1 MTKTYS
7 KPLAEAINQFL
18 TEDDWKFSFNEDEG
32 IFSFKL
38 NLENMLKHVEYY
50 VRVRKEDYIVHV
62 IAPINADHTDQQVIA
77 QMAEFICRANF
88 GIVNGNFELDLTDGE
103 IRYKCFVNC
112 DGCSPSSEVIK
123 DSIYVPA
130 SMYDRYASGLIGVL
144 FGQLTAQ
151 EAIAKCE
158 N

>member
-1 MTKTYS
+1 
-7 KPLAEAINQFL
+7 
-18 TEDDWKFSFNEDEG
+18 
-32 IFSFKL
+32 
-38 NLENMLKHVEYY
+38 MLKHVEYY

-62 IAPINADHTDQQVIA
+62 TAPINADHTDQEVIT

-88 GIVNGNFELDLTDGE
+88 GIINGNFELDLTDGE
-103 IRYKCFVNC
+103 IRYKCFVNY

-158 N
+158 D